1 VDDQTPSIPL
11 PARKQFDLAN
21 HATIK
26 ILWPRNQFD
35 SMNQESKL

>member
-1 VDDQTPSIPL
+1 MATNEQFLNKKQVDDQTPSIPL

-26 ILWPRNQFD
+26 IL
-35 SMNQESKL
+35 